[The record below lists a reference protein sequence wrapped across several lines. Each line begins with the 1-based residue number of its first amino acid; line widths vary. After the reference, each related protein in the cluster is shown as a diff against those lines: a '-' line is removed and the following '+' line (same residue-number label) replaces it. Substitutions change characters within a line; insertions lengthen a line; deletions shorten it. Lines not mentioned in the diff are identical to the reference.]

1 MKFGLLI
8 DSDLMKAVISTNTKP
23 EVIFSGRGRHLEKS
37 ICRHIS
43 AMGAPIWTKF
53 DSLIQNNMQITAN
66 WSRSKPEVEF
76 HMADVCISKPK
87 VVISQPPIEISRR
100 NLVC

>member
-23 EVIFSGRGRHLEKS
+23 EVIFSGRIRHLEKS

-43 AMGAPIWTKF
+43 AVGDPIWMKF
-53 DSLIQNNMQITAN
+53 GNFMQNFMRITMM
-66 WSRSKPEVEF
+66 WSKSKPEE
-76 HMADVCISKPK
+76 
-87 VVISQPPIEISRR
+87 
-100 NLVC
+100 